1 MCFVLNKLSN
11 MIDSNLHE
19 TFTITIY
26 NVISDEKIELS
37 FLFVIFGIKR
47 EIVEFFFIDN
57 GYFNSVMSAIKDQ
70 SKYST

>member
-1 MCFVLNKLSN
+1 

>member
-26 NVISDEKIELS
+26 NDISDEKIELS
-37 FLFVIFGIKR
+37 FLFVIFEIKR
-47 EIVEFFFIDN
+47 EIVEVF
-57 GYFNSVMSAIKDQ
+57 YR
-70 SKYST
+70 